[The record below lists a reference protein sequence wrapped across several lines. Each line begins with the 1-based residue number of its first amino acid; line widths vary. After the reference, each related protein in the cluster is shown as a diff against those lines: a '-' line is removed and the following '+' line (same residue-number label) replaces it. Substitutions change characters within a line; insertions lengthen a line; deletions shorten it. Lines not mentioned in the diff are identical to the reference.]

1 MVFKQQKIIG
11 LSMNNGK
18 APTKKYQDYLIASL
32 RDPEAA
38 AAYLTAILEESN
50 PEPGL
55 LAAAL
60 QDISTAIGS
69 PAAQAQAATLP
80 VAAPIA
86 IASLTEYLTS
96 LGLQLV
102 VVPIPDNRSHH
113 HEPVVLAADRVP
125 SSV

>member
-1 MVFKQQKIIG
+1 
-11 LSMNNGK
+11 MNNGK
-18 APTKKYQDYLIASL
+18 TPNKKYQDYLIASL

-55 LAAAL
+55 LADAL
-60 QDISTAIGS
+60 QDVSTAIGS
-69 PAAQAQAATLP
+69 PVAQAAALS
-80 VAAPIA
+80 VAAPIS

-102 VVPIPDNRSHH
+102 VAPIPDNVSNH
-113 HEPVVLAADRVP
+113 HESTVLATDRVT

>member
-1 MVFKQQKIIG
+1 
-11 LSMNNGK
+11 MNNGK
-18 APTKKYQDYLIASL
+18 TPTKKYQDYLIASL

-55 LAAAL
+55 LMDAL

-69 PAAQAQAATLP
+69 AAAPTPAITLP

-86 IASLTEYLTS
+86 IASLTEYLAS

-102 VVPIPDNRSHH
+102 VVPISDNRSHH
-113 HEPVVLAADRVP
+113 YEPVVLADDRVP

>member
-1 MVFKQQKIIG
+1 
-11 LSMNNGK
+11 MNNGK
-18 APTKKYQDYLIASL
+18 TPTKKYQDYLIASL
-32 RDPEAA
+32 RDPDAA

-55 LAAAL
+55 LADAL
-60 QDISTAIGS
+60 QDIAMAIGS
-69 PAAQAQAATLP
+69 AAAQAELATLSL
-80 VAAPIA
+80 AAPIA
-86 IASLTEYLTS
+86 ITSLTEYLTS

-102 VVPIPDNRSHH
+102 VVPISDKRSHH